1 MTGYVSKADKTISK
15 SKVQL
20 RIPNQE
26 ISGLFVNAVV
36 ERFNRTLDTR
46 DVDELLAALWRKDD
60 ITATNTL
67 SEILLKSISYHDFH
81 ENYYHGMMNGI
92 FTARGYAV
100 KSNIEAGTGRLDL
113 FVTDKKNRRAALL
126 EFKISTDET
135 NMDADCDAALKQVI
149 DNKYY
154 RELPQGYEH
163 LIYGV
168 AFYKKDARVKYLD
181 MVL

>member
-1 MTGYVSKADKTISK
+1 M
-15 SKVQL
+15 
-20 RIPNQE
+20 
-26 ISGLFVNAVV
+26 
-36 ERFNRTLDTR
+36 
-46 DVDELLAALWRKDD
+46 
-60 ITATNTL
+60 
-67 SEILLKSISYHDFH
+67 
-81 ENYYHGMMNGI
+81 
-92 FTARGYAV
+92 
-100 KSNIEAGTGRLDL
+100 
-113 FVTDKKNRRAALL
+113 TDKKNRRAALL

-154 RELPQGYEH
+154 RELPPGYEH